1 MNRKILLPFTLLAAG
16 LLSACA
22 GGSYYVT
29 ARTAPP
35 PPRAVGFVGVAPGP
49 GYVWTD
55 GYWAWRN
62 NWVWVPGRWVRPPR
76 PRAVWVPGYRS
87 EHGRGYRYHEGHWR

>member
-16 LLSACA
+16 LSSACA
-22 GGSYYVT
+22 GNAYVV

-49 GYVWTD
+49 GYVWVD
-55 GYWAWRN
+55 GYWNWRN
-62 NWVWVPGRWVRPPR
+62 NWVWVPGSWVRPPR
-76 PRAVWVPGYRS
+76 HRAVWVPGYWS
-87 EHGRGYRYHEGHWR
+87 QHGRNYRFHQGHWR